1 VTESSN
7 LNAPASQASILSTI
21 AMITVKLRISL
32 IWTVLVATPL
42 FAAKFWET
50 KEFTKWSEKEC
61 LEILSK
67 SPWAYSNSFG
77 NVPPIGDQTAGI
89 DKRFSGAAEPMWGEV
104 ESTQVFEF
112 RLLTAKP
119 IRMALARMQMLQK
132 PGDPSLKDQ
141 ITKYVNA
148 PPGREIVI
156 QIGFR
161 TVPTGAAP
169 SAVHDINRYFLGA
182 TLADFRSTTSLAS
195 EKSGVVPIV
204 AYLPPGPNRSFP
216 AFVFPRFNEAG
227 EHSFTSETR
236 QIMLRSEL
244 TPTVAGQK
252 MKYDIFIRMTPAQ
265 MMYQEEF
272 AF

>member
-1 VTESSN
+1 MPM
-7 LNAPASQASILSTI
+7 A
-21 AMITVKLRISL
+21 AMARRKSRISL
-32 IWTVLVATPL
+32 IWIALIATPL

-61 LEILSK
+61 LEVLSK

-89 DKRFSGAAEPMWGEV
+89 DKRFSGASEPMWGEV

-112 RLLTAKP
+112 RLLTARP
-119 IRMALARMQMLQK
+119 IRMALARMQMLRK

-141 ITKYVNA
+141 IMNYVNA

-161 TVPTGAAP
+161 TVPTGAAA
-169 SAVHDINRYFLGA
+169 SAVHDINRYFLSA
-182 TLADFRSTTSLAS
+182 TLADFRTSTSLAS
-195 EKSGVVPIV
+195 ERSGVVSIA
-204 AYLPPGPNRSFP
+204 AYLPPGPDRSFP
-216 AFVFPRFNEAG
+216 AFVFPRFNASG
-227 EHSFTSETR
+227 EPNFTSETK
-236 QIMLRSEL
+236 QITFRSEL
-244 TPTVAGQK
+244 TPTVSGQK
-252 MKYDIFIRMTPAQ
+252 KKYDIFIRMNPMQ
-265 MMYQEEF
+265 MLYKEEF